1 MPDLQL
7 VQNQIAGMY
16 DGDKSH
22 SKMHTATSYLA
33 AYNSQTDRLGL
44 SGVLGHSFNRGSV
57 RLKLAKGRTAVLCCS
72 LGNYN
77 YAAILSLPWRK
88 VFVEVLFLFVKL
100 KCYMY
105 SNHKNAAFGC
115 QIGLTRCGGEGKKN
129 GIY

>member
-7 VQNQIAGMY
+7 VQNQNAGMY

-22 SKMHTATSYLA
+22 SKMHTATSYFA
-33 AYNSQTDRLGL
+33 AHNSQTDGLGL
-44 SGVLGHSFNRGSV
+44 FGVLGHNFRGSV
-57 RLKLAKGRTAVLCCS
+57 RLKLAKGRIAVLCCS

-88 VFVEVLFLFVKL
+88 KQHFNKNLFVRL
-100 KCYMY
+100 KHYMY
-105 SNHKNAAFGC
+105 SNYKNAAFGC